1 MSLKT
6 LPSLINITA
15 RQLLTA
21 TGERS
26 AQAMSAGVR
35 TVAQGS
41 EVIPVMEKA
50 VPQWQ
55 RVPREVLLTHC
66 LIT

>member
-1 MSLKT
+1 M
-6 LPSLINITA
+6 
-15 RQLLTA
+15 TA

-35 TVAQGS
+35 TAAQGS